1 MILSSPKS
9 LFTVEPSSTSSSS
22 SRTCFGN
29 IFPSLLRL
37 SSWQWSAHSP
47 EMPSPRDKKRGSIY
61 RLHCNSSSS
70 SSSSSNSHDSARR
83 LPSIIRTTPSSE
95 PAFSPAEAS
104 PDWQYA
110 TQGLSLS
117 PFLPHLLSLFFII
130 PNAVQPTN
138 IRRGGNRN
146 RSPSALYLHIRSA
159 DQPATFPPA
168 LHPQHNIPS
177 SSAAPRPFFP
187 RIPLS
192 PIRPSTI
199 SFPAYRHLFTF
210 ISNRTTTTVSPPP
223 HPSLHNYPAI
233 PRHSAIIAVY

>member
-9 LFTVEPSSTSSSS
+9 LFTVEPSTSSSS

-47 EMPSPRDKKRGSIY
+47 EMPSPRDNKRGFICPSTY

-70 SSSSSNSHDSARR
+70 SSSSSNSDDSARR

-95 PAFSPAEAS
+95 LAFSPTEAS

-117 PFLPHLLSLFFII
+117 PFLLICFLLSL
-130 PNAVQPTN
+130 
-138 IRRGGNRN
+138 
-146 RSPSALYLHIRSA
+146 
-159 DQPATFPPA
+159 
-168 LHPQHNIPS
+168 
-177 SSAAPRPFFP
+177 
-187 RIPLS
+187 LS
-192 PIRPSTI
+192 PKQFSQLT
-199 SFPAYRHLFTF
+199 
-210 ISNRTTTTVSPPP
+210 
-223 HPSLHNYPAI
+223 
-233 PRHSAIIAVY
+233 

>member
-1 MILSSPKS
+1 MILSIPKS
-9 LFTVEPSSTSSSS
+9 LFTVEPSTSSSS
-22 SRTCFGN
+22 SRTCFAN

-47 EMPSPRDKKRGSIY
+47 EMPSPRDNKRGFICPSNY

-70 SSSSSNSHDSARR
+70 SSSSNSDDSARR

-95 PAFSPAEAS
+95 LAFSPTEAS

-117 PFLPHLLSLFFII
+117 PLLSLVFII
-130 PNAVQPTN
+130 PKAVQPTN
-138 IRRGGNRN
+138 IRRGRNRN

-168 LHPQHNIPS
+168 LHPQHNIPT

-210 ISNRTTTTVSPPP
+210 ISNHTTTTVSPPP